1 MPRVR
6 ITFEKGDE
14 DLELFEQAA
23 RALAERA
30 RRDAEGCKGNSIE
43 QIHRRSEARF
53 LRFADRIKAVRSR
66 PDPEPSKSN
75 LRPIKP
81 RG

>member
-1 MPRVR
+1 MR

-53 LRFADRIKAVRSR
+53 LRFADRIRAVRSR
-66 PDPEPSKSN
+66 PDPEPPPDN
-75 LRPIKP
+75 VRPLR
-81 RG
+81 R